1 MFFNE
6 MEIKVFLNRSSDKPV
21 FMRLVSFNESIEI
34 DTNQI
39 LKVMRVL
46 FGSECVV
53 QFNFYV

>member
-1 MFFNE
+1 
-6 MEIKVFLNRSSDKPV
+6 MEIKVFINRSTDKPV
-21 FMRLVSFNESIEI
+21 FMRLVPFNESIEI